1 MNQATVHFCIASC
14 VLVHL

>member
-1 MNQATVHFCIASC
+1 MC